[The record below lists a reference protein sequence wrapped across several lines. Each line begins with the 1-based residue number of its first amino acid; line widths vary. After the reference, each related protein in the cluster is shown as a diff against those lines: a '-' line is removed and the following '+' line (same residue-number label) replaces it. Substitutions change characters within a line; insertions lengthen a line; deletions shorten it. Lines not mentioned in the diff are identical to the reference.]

1 MPRKQLSESARQD
14 RREALLDAAMRLF
27 EADGEI
33 ASVSFRNLAREAD
46 CSYATPYSYFK
57 NKDALLVAMR
67 ARAFRWMQHAM
78 LDAMPT
84 AASPTA
90 RLDAL
95 SQAYVQAGIDQ
106 PHRYALMFFGIDQTE
121 AARQSLELQAAK
133 HDALDVCTQV
143 IQAAQDDGA
152 LPNTVDAL
160 TAAHLFWAAAHGLVA
175 LEVAGQF
182 VMGRRLDQIAQL
194 LIQTLRNGLEH
205 PQAAALYAQAAN
217 A

>member
-1 MPRKQLSESARQD
+1 MPRKQLSDQARRD
-14 RREALLDAAMRLF
+14 KREHMLDAAMRLF
-27 EADGEI
+27 EADGNIE
-33 ASVSFRNLAREAD
+33 AVSFRNLAREAG

-67 ARAFRWMQHAM
+67 ARAFRWMQGAM
-78 LDAMPT
+78 LDAMPDN
-84 AASPTA
+84 ASPTT

-95 SQAYVQAGIDQ
+95 SQAYVQAGIGQ

-121 AARQSLELQAAK
+121 AARQSVELKAAK

-143 IQAAQDDGA
+143 IRAAQDDGA
-152 LPNTVDAL
+152 LPDIVDPL

>member
-1 MPRKQLSESARQD
+1 MARKELTEQARRD
-14 RREALLDAAMRLF
+14 KREHMLDAAMRLF
-27 EADGEI
+27 EADGSI
-33 ASVSFRNLAREAD
+33 DAVSFRNLARELG

-67 ARAFRWMQHAM
+67 ARAFRWMQQAM
-78 LDAMPT
+78 LDAMPSSAT
-84 AASPTA
+84 PAA

-95 SQAYVQAGIDQ
+95 SQAYVSAGVSQ
-106 PHRYALMFFGIDQTE
+106 PHRYALMFFGIDQTA
-121 AARQSLELQAAK
+121 AARQSIELKAAK

-143 IQAAQDDGA
+143 IKTAQAAGT

-160 TAAHLFWAAAHGLVA
+160 TASHLFWAAAHGLVA
-175 LEVAGQF
+175 LQVSGQF
-182 VMGRRLDQIAQL
+182 VMGRTLDQIATL

-205 PQAAALYAQAAN
+205 PEAAALYAQAAN